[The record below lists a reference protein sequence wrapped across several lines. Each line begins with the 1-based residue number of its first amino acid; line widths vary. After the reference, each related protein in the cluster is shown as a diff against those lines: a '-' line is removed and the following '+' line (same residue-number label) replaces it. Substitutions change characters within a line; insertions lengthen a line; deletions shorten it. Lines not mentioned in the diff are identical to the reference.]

1 MNKKTQAFSFELK
14 ASNDDTGIIE
24 GYLSVFNNV
33 DQGKDMVMPGAFK
46 RTLQNSKKRMN
57 DTGKKFLFPVLW
69 QHDQTCP
76 IGGCTDAKEDSHG
89 LYVVFQLDMDTQKGK
104 EAYSA
109 YKKGYMDQLS
119 IGYDVID
126 KKWNKD
132 IRELIELRLWEG
144 STVTFAMNEE
154 ALASAKARKDFNDHY
169 EDAMASDVLEDLWD
183 VYCAL
188 TQAFRDAFSIGDTP
202 LDDMKASLS
211 QFTDAM
217 LAMTQ
222 RGIDTN
228 LSQYLSDQQS
238 SYPSSSGIMESNI
251 MPDFKHYMTLA
262 LRSKGGGMSQA
273 KADAI
278 SAHIDTLHGSADK
291 IQTQAKA
298 MKGHASDLHNA
309 ADDLA
314 TVLQGSEP
322 AYSSDPGDSEDG
334 DEGKSAS
341 SRDRVPGT
349 RGSSK
354 DTHDI
359 DIALKRLAILQ
370 TK

>member
-1 MNKKTQAFSFELK
+1 MNIESKTFNFELK
-14 ASNDDTGIIE
+14 ASDDNTGIIE

-33 DQGKDMVMPGAFK
+33 DQGKDMVLPGAFK
-46 RTLQNSKKRMN
+46 RTLQNSKKRMS

-69 QHDQTCP
+69 QHDQEQP
-76 IGGCTDAKEDSHG
+76 IGGGSDAKEDSHG
-89 LYVVFQLDMDTQKGK
+89 LYVVFQLDMDTQKGR
-104 EAYSA
+104 ETYSA

-183 VYCAL
+183 CYCAL
-188 TQAFRDAFSIGDTP
+188 TQAFRDAFSIGDQP
-202 LDDMKASLS
+202 IDDMKASLT
-211 QFTDAM
+211 QFMDAM

-228 LSQYLSDQQS
+228 LSQYLSDQAQS
-238 SYPSSSGIMESNI
+238 SNSYYGMMGVST
-251 MPDFKHYMTLA
+251 MPDFKHYLSLA
-262 LRSKGGGMSQA
+262 LSSKGGGMSAA
-273 KADAI
+273 KKDAI
-278 SAHIDTLHGSADK
+278 HAHIDTLHTTADK
-291 IQTQAKA
+291 VQEQSKV
-298 MKGHASDLHNA
+298 MKGHSTALHTA

-314 TVLQGSEP
+314 TVLEGSEP
-322 AYSSDPGDSEDG
+322 AYTSDPGQSEDG
-334 DEGKSAS
+334 KEPKAN
-341 SRDRVPGT
+341 SRTALGIH
-349 RGSSK
+349 GSFESN
-354 DTHDI
+354 THEI
-359 DIALKRLAILQ
+359 ELALKRLGAL